1 MGWPTGKAATLLN
14 IDELRIGSGALRNIG
29 RDLAGA
35 LVLTMADAWAML
47 KDELGG
53 SVQDVY
59 FVDSVD
65 RVSLDAAIAQRG
77 GSDLIVGIGGGMAL
91 DAAKY
96 FSWRMEA
103 PLVTIPTVI
112 STNAFATEAVGVR
125 EDGKVRYVG
134 SVRSACCIIDFD
146 LIAASPRPLS
156 LGGVCDILSCHTAL
170 WDWEHACKSGVT
182 EHPWDAAAA
191 RKARLLVE
199 QVAEYAD
206 DIRAV
211 SLPGIKLVVDL
222 CAATPEICQPMGHF
236 RAEEGSEH
244 FLMYCLESF
253 TERHYFHGPIV
264 ALGIDLMSRLQGNA
278 NQWIC
283 SVIDACGLPRA
294 PLTSSVTRAELVRA
308 LKELPDFVAH
318 EQLWYSVANNLKMS
332 EADVETVVSTLEFAE

>member
-1 MGWPTGKAATLLN
+1 MLN
-14 IDELRIGSGALRNIG
+14 IDELRIGSGTLRNVG

-35 LVLTMADAWAML
+35 LIVTMPDAWAML
-47 KDELGG
+47 KDELGV
-53 SVQDVY
+53 SVRDVF

-65 RVSLDAAIAQRG
+65 RASLDAAIAHHGR
-77 GSDLIVGIGGGMAL
+77 SDLIAGIGGGMAL

-96 FSWRMEA
+96 FSWRTEA

-112 STNAFATEAVGVR
+112 STNAFATETVGVR

-134 SVRSACCIIDFD
+134 SVRSTCCIIDFD

-156 LGGVCDILSCHTAL
+156 LGGVCDVLSCHTGL
-170 WDWEHACKSGVT
+170 WDWQHACESGVT
-182 EHPWDAAAA
+182 DHPWDAVVAG
-191 RKARLLVE
+191 KARLLLQ

-211 SLPGIKLVVDL
+211 SLAGIKLVVDL
-222 CAATPEICQPMGHF
+222 CAATAEICQPIGHF

-264 ALGIDLMSRLQGNA
+264 ALGIDLLSRLQGNA

-283 SVIDACGLPRA
+283 SVIDACGLPRT
-294 PLTSSVTRAELVRA
+294 PLASSITRAELVRA
-308 LKELPDFVAH
+308 LKALPDFVAR
-318 EQLWYSVANNLKMS
+318 EQLWFSVANDLKMS
-332 EADVETVVSTLEFAE
+332 DAEIETVVSTLEFAQ